1 MELLKDRSYY
11 RMCEDSLLLEDAKYS
26 PSAELAIVLGERLV
40 EVQVEFD
47 EQLEEA
53 KEAAEDARLDM
64 NQLDDKIYLLQ
75 QEIAKNEDTIAAM
88 AAQIK
93 EHESSIATLLLR

>member
-11 RMCEDSLLLEDAKYS
+11 RMCEDSKLFEEGKYG
-26 PSAELAIVLGERLV
+26 PNAELAVVLAERLV
-40 EVQVEFD
+40 EVQFEFD

-53 KEAAEDARLDM
+53 KQAAEDARLDM

-75 QEIAKNEDTIAAM
+75 QEIDKLELMISERDRIIDELKKGN
-88 AAQIK
+88 
-93 EHESSIATLLLR
+93 

>member
-1 MELLKDRSYY
+1 MTDRNTY
-11 RMCEDSLLLEDAKYS
+11 RMCEDSKLLEEARYN
-26 PSAELAIVLGERLV
+26 PNAELAIVLAERLV
-40 EVQVEFD
+40 EVQAEFD

-75 QEIAKNEDTIAAM
+75 QEIEKLELMISQRDDTINEL
-88 AAQIK
+88 K
-93 EHESSIATLLLR
+93 KGN

>member
-1 MELLKDRSYY
+1 MTDRNTY
-11 RMCEDSLLLEDAKYS
+11 RMCEDSKLLEEARYN
-26 PSAELAIVLGERLV
+26 PNAELAIVLAERLV
-40 EVQVEFD
+40 EVQAEFD

-75 QEIAKNEDTIAAM
+75 QEIEKLELMLGERDRIIDELKKGN
-88 AAQIK
+88 
-93 EHESSIATLLLR
+93 

>member
-1 MELLKDRSYY
+1 MTDRNTY
-11 RMCEDSLLLEDAKYS
+11 RMREDSNLLEEAKHN
-26 PSAELAIVLGERLV
+26 PNAELAIVLAERLV
-40 EVQVEFD
+40 EVQAEFD

-75 QEIAKNEDTIAAM
+75 QEIEKLELMLGERDRIIDELKKGN
-88 AAQIK
+88 
-93 EHESSIATLLLR
+93 

>member
-1 MELLKDRSYY
+1 MELLDRNHY
-11 RMCEDSLLLEDAKYS
+11 RMREDSNLLEEAKYN
-26 PSAELAIVLGERLV
+26 PTAELAIVLAERLV
-40 EVQVEFD
+40 EVQAEFD

-75 QEIAKNEDTIAAM
+75 QEIEKLELMLGERDRI
-88 AAQIK
+88 ID
-93 EHESSIATLLLR
+93 ELRKGN

>member
-1 MELLKDRSYY
+1 VELLDRNHY
-11 RMCEDSLLLEDAKYS
+11 RMREDSKLLEEAKYN
-26 PSAELAIVLGERLV
+26 PTAELAIVLAERLV
-40 EVQVEFD
+40 EVQAEFD

>member
-1 MELLKDRSYY
+1 MTDRNTY
-11 RMCEDSLLLEDAKYS
+11 RMCEDSKLLEEARYN
-26 PSAELAIVLGERLV
+26 PNAELAIVLAERLV

-75 QEIAKNEDTIAAM
+75 QEIEKLELMISQRDDTIN
-88 AAQIK
+88 
-93 EHESSIATLLLR
+93 ELRKGN